1 MSRLAELATTVLAG
15 AIGSTFAVLTLGA
28 SLVFVVPVT
37 LGVGVI
43 VLAADREPRSRV
55 EKREPQNAS

>member
-1 MSRLAELATTVLAG
+1 MSRLVELATTVMAG

-28 SLVFVVPVT
+28 SLMFVVPVT

-43 VLAADREPRSRV
+43 ALAADHEPRSRD
-55 EKREPQNAS
+55 EKREPQNA